1 MAGQRAR
8 RPERRPARVLVP
20 VDRGGRDRAHVCD
33 LAPRPGLHSRAERR
47 PARLRAEPDPAA
59 SRGPASVRMRR
70 WLPDALARR
79 PLVPLLALA
88 ATVLL
93 WHLGGYGLWESTEAR
108 YAEIAARMVRS
119 GDWLTPRFNGIA
131 HFDKP
136 PLAYWASA
144 ASMSLAGIHE
154 PGARLPLVLA
164 SLATLAVV
172 YAAASAAMCP
182 RAAQYAFLVLL
193 SSPMWFALS
202 RSLTTD
208 LYLTLWIVI
217 AVEAARRGTR
227 PGGTRAWRVAAWA
240 ALGLGFMTKGPVVFL
255 WTALPLL
262 AWAAW
267 TRSWLR
273 VARLADPLGLAAFAL
288 LALPWY
294 LIEASRHPGLV
305 DFWFGGQVAG
315 RVAAPYRG
323 ESEPWWAH
331 GLTLS
336 WAAWVWIV
344 PAIVMLWRL
353 ARDPEQPGG
362 RYLVAWGA
370 VPLFAFSLFPPTRA
384 HYVLPSLPAPAV
396 GSLWRLARAP
406 EQPGG
411 RYLVAW
417 VAVPLFAFSLF
428 PTKRANYVIPS
439 LPAVALAAG
448 LWWDRALAGL
458 APLGRTL
465 PKALALAVAAFG
477 VAFTAAAFV
486 VGDVPGEVA
495 ALGWLFGPTFALGG
509 LAAWLAATRARLDLG
524 YVALFLPV
532 VGLLLGAVA
541 VLGHPRVEAWT
552 KISRPLIREIAAH
565 RTSDEPIVNYHV
577 WLRAIPFYLDERV
590 ITVSDDGRLTAFE
603 EDETWRDYVFTADSS
618 FLRLMTAPE
627 RILAVVRDTEI
638 DDIERALGAPV
649 SVLARDSRNAL
660 ITNRPT
666 EAE

>member
-1 MAGQRAR
+1 
-8 RPERRPARVLVP
+8 
-20 VDRGGRDRAHVCD
+20 
-33 LAPRPGLHSRAERR
+33 
-47 PARLRAEPDPAA
+47 
-59 SRGPASVRMRR
+59 MRR

-79 PLVPLLALA
+79 PLVPLMIFAV
-88 ATVLL
+88 TVLL

-202 RSLTTD
+202 SSLTTD

-217 AVEAARRGTR
+217 AVEAARRGTH

-240 ALGLGFMTKGPVVFL
+240 ALGFGFMTKGPVVFL
-255 WTALPLL
+255 WTALPLV

-267 TRSWLR
+267 TRSWRR
-273 VARLADPLGLAAFAL
+273 VARLADPLGVAAFAL
-288 LALPWY
+288 LELPWY
-294 LIEASRHPGLV
+294 LIEASRHPGLM

-323 ESEPWWAH
+323 ESEPWWTH

-353 ARDPEQPGG
+353 AREPEQ
-362 RYLVAWGA
+362 R
-370 VPLFAFSLFPPTRA
+370 
-384 HYVLPSLPAPAV
+384 
-396 GSLWRLARAP
+396 
-406 EQPGG
+406 GG

-417 VAVPLFAFSLF
+417 VAVPLVAFSLL
-428 PTKRANYVIPS
+428 PTKRANYMLPA

-465 PKALALAVAAFG
+465 PRALALGVAAFG
-477 VAFTAAAFV
+477 VTFTAAAFV
-486 VGDVPGEVA
+486 VGDVPEEVA

-509 LAAWLAATRARLDLG
+509 IAAWLAATRARLDLAF
-524 YVALFLPV
+524 VALLLPV
-532 VGLLLGAVA
+532 LGLLLGAVA

-565 RTSDEPIVNYHV
+565 RTADEPIVNYHV

-603 EDETWRDYVFTADSS
+603 EDDTWRDYVFTADSS

-638 DDIERALGAPV
+638 DDIQRALGAPV
-649 SVLARDSRNAL
+649 TVLARDSRNAL
-660 ITNRPT
+660 VTNRPT
-666 EAE
+666 ETEHAAARSARPGAYP

>member
-1 MAGQRAR
+1 
-8 RPERRPARVLVP
+8 
-20 VDRGGRDRAHVCD
+20 
-33 LAPRPGLHSRAERR
+33 
-47 PARLRAEPDPAA
+47 
-59 SRGPASVRMRR
+59 MRR

-88 ATVLL
+88 VTALL

-119 GDWLTPRFNGIA
+119 GDWLTPRLNGIA

-144 ASMSLAGIHE
+144 ASMSLTGIDE

-172 YAAASAAMCP
+172 YGAASATMCP
-182 RAAQYAFLVLL
+182 RAAQFAFLVLL

-227 PGGTRAWRVAAWA
+227 RGGSRAWRVAAWA

-255 WTALPLL
+255 WTALPLV

-267 TRSWLR
+267 TRSWRR

-294 LIEASRHPGLV
+294 LVEASRHPGLM
-305 DFWFGGQVAG
+305 DFWLGGQVAG

-323 ESEPWWAH
+323 ESEPWWGH
-331 GLTLS
+331 VLTLS
-336 WAAWVWIV
+336 WAAGVWVV
-344 PAIVMLWRL
+344 PAIAMLWRL
-353 ARDPEQPGG
+353 ARE
-362 RYLVAWGA
+362 R
-370 VPLFAFSLFPPTRA
+370 
-384 HYVLPSLPAPAV
+384 
-396 GSLWRLARAP
+396 

-417 VAVPLFAFSLF
+417 VAVPLVAFSLF
-428 PTKRANYVIPS
+428 PTKRANYVIPA
-439 LPAVALAAG
+439 LPAIALAAG
-448 LWWDRALAGL
+448 LWWDRAVAGL

-465 PKALALAVAAFG
+465 PRALALGVAAFG
-477 VAFTAAAFV
+477 VAFTVAAFV
-486 VGDVPGEVA
+486 VGDLPREVT
-495 ALGWLFGPTFALGG
+495 ALGWLFGPAFALGG
-509 LAAWLAATRARLDLG
+509 IAAWRAAGRARLDLAF
-524 YVALFLPV
+524 VALFLPV
-532 VGLLLGAVA
+532 LGLLMGAVA
-541 VLGHPRVEAWT
+541 VLGHPRVEAWS

-565 RTSDEPIVNYHV
+565 RSSGEPIVNYHV

-590 ITVSDDGRLTAFE
+590 ITVSDEGRVTAFE
-603 EDETWRDYVFTADSS
+603 EDDTWRDYVFTADSS
-618 FLRLMTAPE
+618 FLRLMAAPE
-627 RILAVVRDTEI
+627 RILAVVRGTEV

-649 SVLARDSRNAL
+649 AILARDSRHAL

-666 EAE
+666 AAEQAAAPPTRPGAYP

>member
-1 MAGQRAR
+1 
-8 RPERRPARVLVP
+8 
-20 VDRGGRDRAHVCD
+20 
-33 LAPRPGLHSRAERR
+33 
-47 PARLRAEPDPAA
+47 
-59 SRGPASVRMRR
+59 MRR

-88 ATVLL
+88 VTVLL

-240 ALGLGFMTKGPVVFL
+240 ALGLGFLTKGPVVFL

-294 LIEASRHPGLV
+294 LIEASRHPGLM

-323 ESEPWWAH
+323 EREPWWTH

-353 ARDPEQPGG
+353 ARE
-362 RYLVAWGA
+362 
-370 VPLFAFSLFPPTRA
+370 
-384 HYVLPSLPAPAV
+384 
-396 GSLWRLARAP
+396 P

-417 VAVPLFAFSLF
+417 VAVPLVAFSLF
-428 PTKRANYVIPS
+428 PTKRANYMIPA

-465 PKALALAVAAFG
+465 PKALALGVAAFG

-524 YVALFLPV
+524 FVALFLPV

-666 EAE
+666 EAEHAVARPARPGAYP